1 LEGGAMK
8 VIIVENELYLAQS
21 IATKLGEYD
30 FDVEIFSSAK
40 DAMKS
45 DGDIYLLSTSLPGQ
59 NFLPLISEYKEKIII
74 LMVNYINNDTVGEPL
89 KQGAKDYIVKP
100 FMIEE
105 LLRKID
111 HYNEF
116 QQLKEQNKFYQEY
129 LENLLS
135 EIDHQCNPEKL
146 SPAILVK
153 TNYLRAVDKLAMDI
167 SKTKECALVFIS
179 LEENQWQEKVSVL
192 GQNNMGYIT
201 HLEKLKKSDR
211 EELFGKLEGKRFI
224 LTSTSETIETPF
236 DTITVNSGSK
246 LYDQNDV
253 LTIDE
258 YVQYIVKNFQYK
270 FPDTELSK
278 KLGISRKS
286 LWEKRKKYDLFKKK

>member
-1 LEGGAMK
+1 MK

-59 NFLPLISEYKEKIII
+59 NFIPLIAKYNEKIII

-135 EIDHQCNPEKL
+135 EIDHQCNQRSSPPL
-146 SPAILVK
+146 S
-153 TNYLRAVDKLAMDI
+153 
-167 SKTKECALVFIS
+167 
-179 LEENQWQEKVSVL
+179 W
-192 GQNNMGYIT
+192 
-201 HLEKLKKSDR
+201 
-211 EELFGKLEGKRFI
+211 
-224 LTSTSETIETPF
+224 
-236 DTITVNSGSK
+236 
-246 LYDQNDV
+246 
-253 LTIDE
+253 
-258 YVQYIVKNFQYK
+258 
-270 FPDTELSK
+270 
-278 KLGISRKS
+278 
-286 LWEKRKKYDLFKKK
+286 

>member
-1 LEGGAMK
+1 MK

-30 FDVEIFSSAK
+30 FEVEIFSSAK
-40 DAMKS
+40 DAMS
-45 DGDIYLLSTSLPGQ
+45 SNGDIYLLSTSLPGQ
-59 NFLPLISEYKEKIII
+59 NFIPLISKQKEKIII

-129 LENLLS
+129 LGNLLC

-146 SPAILVK
+146 SSAIVVK
-153 TNYLRAVDKLAMDI
+153 TNYLRAVDKLALDMSH
-167 SKTKECALVFIS
+167 SKNCALMFVS
-179 LEENQWQEKVSVL
+179 LEEEDWQEKVQRL

-201 HLEKLKKSDR
+201 QLEKLKKNDR
-211 EELFGKLEGKRFI
+211 EELYQQLDGKRFI
-224 LTSTSETIETPF
+224 LTCTSETIETPF
-236 DTITVNSGSK
+236 ETITVNSGSK

>member
-1 LEGGAMK
+1 MK

-30 FDVEIFSSAK
+30 FEVEIFSSAK
-40 DAMKS
+40 DAMS
-45 DGDIYLLSTSLPGQ
+45 SEGDIYLLSTSLPGQ
-59 NFLPLISEYKEKIII
+59 NFLPLIAKQKEKIII

-116 QQLKEQNKFYQEY
+116 QRLKEQNRFYQEY
-129 LENLLS
+129 LGDLLC
-135 EIDHQCNPEKL
+135 EIEHQCNPDKL
-146 SPAILVK
+146 PPALVVK

-167 SKTKECALVFIS
+167 SQTKGCALVFVS
-179 LEENQWQEKVSVL
+179 LEEEDWQEKVATL
-192 GQNNMGYIT
+192 GQNCMGYIT

-211 EELFGKLEGKRFI
+211 EELFGYLEDKRFV
-224 LTSTSETIETPF
+224 LTCTSETIDAPF
-236 DTITVNSGSK
+236 ETITVNSGSK

>member
-1 LEGGAMK
+1 MK

-30 FDVEIFSSAK
+30 FEVEIFSSAK
-40 DAMKS
+40 DAMS
-45 DGDIYLLSTSLPGQ
+45 SEGDIYLLSTSLPGQ
-59 NFLPLISEYKEKIII
+59 NFIPLIAKHKEKIII

-116 QQLKEQNKFYQEY
+116 QKLKEQNRFYQEY

-146 SPAILVK
+146 SSAIVVK
-153 TNYLRAVDKLAMDI
+153 TNYLRAVDKLALDMSQ
-167 SKTKECALVFIS
+167 SKSCALMFIS
-179 LEENQWQEKVSVL
+179 LEESDWQEKVQSL
-192 GQNNMGYIT
+192 GQNGMGYIT
-201 HLEKLKKSDR
+201 QLEKLKKSDR
-211 EELFGKLEGKRFI
+211 EELYQHLEGKRFI
-224 LTSTSETIETPF
+224 LTCTSETIETPF
-236 DTITVNSGSK
+236 ETITVNSGSK

>member
-1 LEGGAMK
+1 MK

-21 IATKLGEYD
+21 IASKLGEYD
-30 FDVEIFSSAK
+30 FDVEIYGSAK

-45 DGDIYLLSTSLPGQ
+45 HGDIYLLSTSLPGQ
-59 NFLPLISEYKEKIII
+59 NVLPLINKNKEKIII

-89 KQGAKDYIVKP
+89 KEGAKDYIVKP

-116 QQLKEQNKFYQEY
+116 QYLKEQNRFYEEY
-129 LENLLS
+129 LGDLLC
-135 EIDHQCNPEKL
+135 EIDHQCQADKL
-146 SPAILVK
+146 PFSVMVK
-153 TNYLRAVDKLAMDI
+153 TNYLRAVDKLALDI
-167 SKTKECALVFIS
+167 SRNKACALVFIS
-179 LEENQWQEKVSVL
+179 LEEEDWPEKIASL

-201 HLEKLKKSDR
+201 HLEKLKKGDR
-211 EELFGKLEGKRFI
+211 ETVYAQLKGKRFL
-224 LTSTSETIETPF
+224 LTCTSETIKSPF

>member
-1 LEGGAMK
+1 MK

-21 IATKLGEYD
+21 IASKLGEYD
-30 FDVEIFSSAK
+30 FDVEIYGSAK

-45 DGDIYLLSTSLPGQ
+45 HGDIYLLSTSLPGQ
-59 NFLPLISEYKEKIII
+59 NVLPLINKNKEKIII

-89 KQGAKDYIVKP
+89 KEGAKDYIVKP

-116 QQLKEQNKFYQEY
+116 QRLKEQNQFYEEY
-129 LENLLS
+129 LEDLLC
-135 EIDHQCNPEKL
+135 EIDHQCQPDKL
-146 SPAILVK
+146 PFSVMVR
-153 TNYLRAVDKLAMDI
+153 TNYLRAVDKLALDI
-167 SKTKECALVFIS
+167 SKTKGCALVFIS
-179 LEENQWQEKVSVL
+179 LEEESWREKVALL
-192 GQNNMGYIT
+192 GQNNLGYII
-201 HLEKLKKSDR
+201 HLEKLKKNDR
-211 EELFGKLEGKRFI
+211 EALFADLEGKQFL
-224 LTSTSETIETPF
+224 LTCTSDTIVSPF
-236 DTITVNSGSK
+236 ETITVNSGSK

>member
-1 LEGGAMK
+1 MK

-40 DAMKS
+40 DAMRS

-59 NFLPLISEYKEKIII
+59 NFLPLIAEHKEKIII
-74 LMVNYINNDTVGEPL
+74 LMVNYINNDTVGDPL

-116 QQLKEQNKFYQEY
+116 QKLKEQNLFYQEY
-129 LENLLS
+129 LDRLLC
-135 EIDHQCNPEKL
+135 EIDHQCNPDKL
-146 SPAILVK
+146 APSLMVR
-153 TNYLRAVDKLAMDI
+153 TNYLRAVDKLAIDI
-167 SKTKECALVFIS
+167 SRRKNCALVFIS
-179 LEENQWQEKVSVL
+179 LDEEHWQEKIHTL

-201 HLEKLKKSDR
+201 HLEKLKKSER
-211 EELFGKLEGKRFI
+211 EELYRQLEGKRFV
-224 LTSTSETIETPF
+224 LACTSETIDSPF
-236 DTITVNSGSK
+236 ETITVNSGSK